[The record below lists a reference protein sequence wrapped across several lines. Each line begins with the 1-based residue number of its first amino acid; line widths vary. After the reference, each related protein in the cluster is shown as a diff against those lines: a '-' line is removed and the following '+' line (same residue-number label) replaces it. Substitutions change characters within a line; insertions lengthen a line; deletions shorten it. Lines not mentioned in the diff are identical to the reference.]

1 VSETVAAS
9 IVDAVQVGYLGDSP
23 DNAGCNRFEKG
34 IAGGLIAC
42 YNPRQALVYDQS
54 AGLRFRAMGAGGMD
68 SAD

>member
-9 IVDAVQVGYLGDSP
+9 IVDAVQVGYFGDSP

-42 YNPRQALVYDQS
+42 YNPR
-54 AGLRFRAMGAGGMD
+54 
-68 SAD
+68 